1 MQSPPEP
8 QFPTWKERH
17 WFDLSCPRYRC
28 TSRLWSAF
36 RLGRLTR
43 LINLGGPSF
52 GADQALLVAGW
63 MPSCLG
69 GGLQAAGIRRPRGD
83 RSAPCRPCAEAKM
96 GVATENW
103 SALNLDR
110 PTLVFWE
117 GGVGSL
123 SAATTSVRWSEM
135 GSQLSFSVID
145 GFMAAAL
152 ASQRLWC
159 F

>member
-1 MQSPPEP
+1 MYILSLSLSFGKMPKVVLQCKMFRSLSLPRRCSFVHSQATTKRRADSWLRQSLPEP

-83 RSAPCRPCAEAKM
+83 RSGGATGMPAMPCLTGKS
-96 GVATENW
+96 T
-103 SALNLDR
+103 
-110 PTLVFWE
+110 
-117 GGVGSL
+117 
-123 SAATTSVRWSEM
+123 
-135 GSQLSFSVID
+135 I
-145 GFMAAAL
+145 
-152 ASQRLWC
+152 
-159 F
+159 